1 MIALDTNILVYAHR
15 RDSPFHDKAYSIV
28 KDISESKS
36 SWAIPFSCLLEFYSI
51 VTHTKIFNPPTPI
64 ELAIEQMDA
73 WLASPSLQLIGEI
86 PADYFKILKS
96 KLIIG
101 QLQGPKVHDARIV
114 SICIQNGVSLLYSS
128 DRDFNKIA
136 GLKIQ
141 NPLITSQ

>member
-36 SWAIPFSCLLEFYSI
+36 SWAIPFSCLHEFYSI

-101 QLQGPKVHDARIV
+101 QLQGQKVHDARIV